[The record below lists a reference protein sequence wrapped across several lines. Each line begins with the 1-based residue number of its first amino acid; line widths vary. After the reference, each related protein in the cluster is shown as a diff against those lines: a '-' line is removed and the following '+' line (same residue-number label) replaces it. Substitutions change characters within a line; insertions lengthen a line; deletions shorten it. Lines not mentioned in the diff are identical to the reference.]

1 MFTGVVFVERNR
13 PVAMLAFRHAP
24 TRPMP
29 RYGPPQYPNQY
40 PPPHQRHLFDED
52 EEEPPPAWR
61 PSRLWD
67 R

>member
-1 MFTGVVFVERNR
+1 MFTGIVLVDRNQ

-24 TRPMP
+24 TRPASP
-29 RYGPPQYPNQY
+29 YGHHSPGPHV
-40 PPPHQRHLFDED
+40 PPHQRHLFIQDD
-52 EEEPPPAWR
+52 DEEPPPWR